1 MAINYAKFMALTS
14 GFRITS
20 SNGPLDGRSVVELD
34 EQIKLIL
41 QLNLDVTLSFDNDKA
56 GNKAREKA
64 KKAFKNKVTLR
75 DVILPEGKDPADI
88 SEEELLKAYL
98 ERKKII

>member
-1 MAINYAKFMALTS
+1 M
-14 GFRITS
+14 
-20 SNGPLDGRSVVELD
+20 
-34 EQIKLIL
+34 
-41 QLNLDVTLSFDNDKA
+41 SFDNDKA

-75 DVILPEGKDPADI
+75 DVILPEGKDPADLPK
-88 SEEELLKAYL
+88 EELLKAYL